1 MRAIATI
8 TFSKHINRWGND
20 RFQAE
25 GGIIHSMGNAPL
37 PASVLLA
44 GNGYR
49 RSNMNFYGWGGF
61 ITMRP
66 FDFYSD
72 RYGSLL
78 YRHSL
83 DKNFWNLKWT
93 KPYLSIA
100 HNFIYGNLQQV
111 NKAANSALQSYPKGY
126 HESGLLFNRL
136 LKYDVGFGDINL
148 DVGAFYHW
156 QKKGDWQYNTVWV
169 IGLSSGF

>member
-1 MRAIATI
+1 
-8 TFSKHINRWGND
+8 
-20 RFQAE
+20 
-25 GGIIHSMGNAPL
+25 
-37 PASVLLA
+37 
-44 GNGYR
+44 
-49 RSNMNFYGWGGF
+49 
-61 ITMRP
+61 MRP

-83 DKNFWNLKWT
+83 DKNFWSLKWT

-111 NKAANSALQSYPKGY
+111 NKVANNALQSYPNGY

-136 LKYDVGFGDINL
+136 LKYDLGFGDINL

-156 QKKGDWQYNTVWV
+156 QKEGDWQHNTVWV
-169 IGLSSGF
+169 IGFSSGF